1 MKQTTILLALLLC
14 ALHLPAQTNTNTL
27 TFTVNGVKFN
37 MKKVEGGTFNMGA
50 TPEQQNPDDDEKPTH
65 QVTLSSYYI
74 GETEVTQALW
84 QAVMGI
90 SVRDQRNKAN
100 TSWPIRGEGE
110 NYPIYYVSLKDC
122 QDFIRKLNSLTGRT
136 FRLPTEAEWEYAA
149 RGGRKSNH
157 TQYSGSKNIYEV
169 AWYNGNSGNTTH
181 YVKSRKHNELGI
193 YDMSGNVCEWCQDWY
208 GSYSSNAQI
217 NPTGPSSGKFPV
229 IRGGSWIDSDS
240 SCRSAGRSNIS
251 PDDGNSCLGL
261 RLALSDNTAA
271 SVATQKPAQQQ
282 PAASKPSN
290 SKNTLTFTVKGIT
303 FNMKKVEGGTF
314 MMGATSEME
323 HASDIEKPAHK
334 VTLSTYYIGETEV
347 TQALW
352 QAVMEENPSEFKGR
366 NLPVENV
373 SWSDCQLFIEELN
386 SLTGKKFRLPTEAE
400 WEYAARGGNMSRR
413 TQYSG
418 SNNIDEVA
426 WYYKNSGDR
435 YLSGK
440 INWLEIS
447 EVCRK
452 NNCRTHPVKTK
463 KPNELGIY
471 DMSGNVCEWC
481 QDNYSLYSSNAQTN
495 PIATT
500 NGIEHMYRGGCYNY
514 PQQRLSY
521 RSHQWYDYY
530 YNILGLR
537 LSLTE

>member
-1 MKQTTILLALLLC
+1 MKQTTILLVLLLC

-27 TFTVNGVKFN
+27 TFTVNGVTFN
-37 MKKVEGGTFNMGA
+37 MKKVEGGTFTMGA
-50 TPEQQNPDDDEKPTH
+50 TTEQENPESNEKPRH

-74 GETEVTQALW
+74 GETEVTQDLW
-84 QAVMGI
+84 IAVMRSNPSFIKGDDLPVE
-90 SVRDQRNKAN
+90 SV
-100 TSWPIRGEGE
+100 SW
-110 NYPIYYVSLKDC
+110 NDC
-122 QDFIRKLNSLTGRT
+122 QTFIEKLNSLTGKT
-136 FRLPTEAEWEYAA
+136 FRLPTEAEWEFAA
-149 RGGRKSNH
+149 RGGNYSRH
-157 TQYSGSKNIYEV
+157 TQYSGSQKISDV
-169 AWYNGNSGNTTH
+169 AWYDKNSKKKTH
-181 YVKSRKHNELGI
+181 PVKTKTPNELGI
-193 YDMSGNVCEWCQDWY
+193 YDMSGNVYEWCQDWY
-208 GSYSSNAQI
+208 GAYDSDAHKD
-217 NPTGPSSGKFPV
+217 PAGPAEGTQRV
-229 IRGGSWIDSDS
+229 MRGGSYGTFWWAARA
-240 SCRSAGRSNIS
+240 SCRFFEK
-251 PDDGNSCLGL
+251 PDDTNPIQGL

-323 HASDIEKPAHK
+323 YASDIEKPAHK

-400 WEYAARGGNMSRR
+400 WEYAARGGNKSRR

-435 YLSGK
+435 YLSDK

-500 NGIEHMYRGGCYNY
+500 NGIEHMYRGGCYNF
-514 PQQRLSY
+514 PQQPLSY

-537 LSLTE
+537 LALTE